1 MSLYEGSPNIAI
13 EALANN
19 CQLFLSNTDSHR
31 ELIPAKIGNYV
42 NEKDLNY
49 KNTAKLSKL
58 DLQKFLNK
66 YSIEKTYKSN
76 GAFGYICV
84 QSPNNEQTVSN
95 WQQDPD
101 LECAWTFI
109 SPNLIQRNAEGR
121 VIQAHETNN
130 LKHYVLS
137 RDTSENPVFVGNVGC
152 NEELEQVALP
162 GSQQWSNFS
171 A

>member
-1 MSLYEGSPNIAI
+1 MSSYTVASRAYGAT
-13 EALANN
+13 
-19 CQLFLSNTDSHR
+19 SNHR
-31 ELIPAKIGNYV
+31 ENFTHSNDSKVFN
-42 NEKDLNY
+42 DL
-49 KNTAKLSKL
+49 
-58 DLQKFLNK
+58 
-66 YSIEKTYKSN
+66 IEKTYKSN